1 MTRKAAIH
9 EVVCTRQD
17 GPAWSHLV
25 AVRWSTR
32 FGYPNWTVESRTF
45 AESQV
50 AARGAEEM
58 RIEA

>member
-9 EVVCTRQD
+9 EVALTRQD

-25 AVRWSTR
+25 VVRWSTR
-32 FGYPNWTVESRTF
+32 FGRPNWTIESRTF
-45 AESQV
+45 AESQLE
-50 AARGAEEM
+50 ARGAEEV